1 MAALFRCDRSQC
13 AARHPDGGDALAWRI
28 QPDLDVAYAADQNA
42 SDRPCRQ
49 LRLDAPGS
57 GVSLYP
63 DFLCNDHSASGRD
76 ADVCR
81 QGAGEMSMAAGHG
94 ASVRIESCGKTF
106 ADGTRALESATL
118 DIARG
123 ETLVLLGP
131 SGCGKTTMLRII
143 AGLELPD
150 AGGRVL
156 FDDKDMTSVPIEK
169 RNVGM
174 VFQSYALFP
183 NMSVADN
190 IGYGLKI
197 RGMAR
202 QERAARV
209 AELVVLTNITGLEKR
224 RVDQLSGGQ
233 RQRVALA
240 RAVAIR
246 PGILLLD
253 EPLTALDA
261 ALRDR
266 LRGELN
272 RLLRALGITTIYV
285 THDQSEAMELGD
297 RIVVMQKGAIAQIGT
312 PREIYF
318 KPRNRFVAE
327 FIGAANIIEAA
338 VENGHLVLPGGRQP
352 IGGNASLPAAVAMIR
367 PETIRVVE
375 AGSAPLSGTVDSVSF
390 IGNRQRMVV
399 SGASGRT

>member
-1 MAALFRCDRSQC
+1 M
-13 AARHPDGGDALAWRI
+13 
-28 QPDLDVAYAADQNA
+28 
-42 SDRPCRQ
+42 
-49 LRLDAPGS
+49 
-57 GVSLYP
+57 
-63 DFLCNDHSASGRD
+63 SA
-76 ADVCR
+76 
-81 QGAGEMSMAAGHG
+81 QAGHG
-94 ASVRIESCGKTF
+94 ASVHIEACGKTF
-106 ADGTRALESATL
+106 ADGTRALEPATL

-143 AGLELPD
+143 AGLEAPD
-150 AGGRVL
+150 TGGRVL
-156 FDDKDMTSVPIEK
+156 FDGKDMTSVPIER

-183 NMSVADN
+183 NMTVSDN
-190 IGYGLKI
+190 VGYGLKI
-197 RGMAR
+197 RGMPAK
-202 QERAARV
+202 ERAARV
-209 AELVVLTNITGLEKR
+209 AELVELTNISGLENR
-224 RVDQLSGGQ
+224 RIDQLSGGQ

-297 RIVVMQKGAIAQIGT
+297 RVVVMQKGAIAQIGT

-318 KPRNRFVAE
+318 TPRSRFVAE
-327 FIGAANIIEAA
+327 FIGAANIVEAA
-338 VENGHLVLPGGRQP
+338 IEGGHLVLPGGRQP
-352 IGGNASLPAAVAMIR
+352 IRGDVDMPAAVAMIR
-367 PETIRVVE
+367 PETIRVTA
-375 AGSAPLSGTVDSVSF
+375 AGSVPLSGIIDSVSF
-390 IGNRQRMVV
+390 IGDRQRLVI
-399 SGASGRT
+399 SGASNRLLTVDAPNTVQAKAGERIGLSISPDAVRLLPPEN

>member
-1 MAALFRCDRSQC
+1 M
-13 AARHPDGGDALAWRI
+13 
-28 QPDLDVAYAADQNA
+28 NA
-42 SDRPCRQ
+42 Q
-49 LRLDAPGS
+49 
-57 GVSLYP
+57 
-63 DFLCNDHSASGRD
+63 
-76 ADVCR
+76 
-81 QGAGEMSMAAGHG
+81 AGHQAGHG
-94 ASVRIESCGKTF
+94 ASVRIEACGKTF
-106 ADGTRALESATL
+106 ADGTRALEPATL

-150 AGGRVL
+150 VGGKVL
-156 FDDKDMTSVPIEK
+156 FDGKDITPVPIER

-183 NMSVADN
+183 NMSVSDN

-197 RGMAR
+197 RGVPPR
-202 QERAARV
+202 ERAARI
-209 AELVVLTNITGLEKR
+209 AELVELTNISGLENR
-224 RVDQLSGGQ
+224 RIDQLSGGQ

-318 KPRNRFVAE
+318 TPRSRFVAE
-327 FIGAANIIEAA
+327 FIGAANIVEST
-338 VENGHLVLPGGRQP
+338 VENGYLVLPGGRQP
-352 IGGNASLPAAVAMIR
+352 IGDVANQAAAVSMIR
-367 PETIRVVE
+367 PETIRVTQD
-375 AGSAPLSGTVDSVSF
+375 GSAPLSGIIDSVSF
-390 IGNRQRMVV
+390 IGDRQRLVV
-399 SGASGRT
+399 SGASDRLLTVDAPNTVQARVGERIGLSISPDAVRLLPPEN

>member
-1 MAALFRCDRSQC
+1 M
-13 AARHPDGGDALAWRI
+13 
-28 QPDLDVAYAADQNA
+28 NA
-42 SDRPCRQ
+42 ST
-49 LRLDAPGS
+49 
-57 GVSLYP
+57 
-63 DFLCNDHSASGRD
+63 
-76 ADVCR
+76 
-81 QGAGEMSMAAGHG
+81 GHG
-94 ASVRIESCGKTF
+94 ASVRIEACGKTF
-106 ADGTRALESATL
+106 VDGTRALETATL

-150 AGGRVL
+150 AGGKVL
-156 FDDKDMTSVPIEK
+156 FDGKDMTSVPIER

-183 NMSVADN
+183 NMSVSDN

-197 RGMAR
+197 RGVPDK
-202 QERAARV
+202 ERAARV
-209 AELVVLTNITGLEKR
+209 AELVALTNISGLEKR
-224 RVDQLSGGQ
+224 RIDQLSGGQ

-266 LRGELN
+266 LRSELN

-297 RIVVMQKGAIAQIGT
+297 RVVVMQNGKIAQIGSA
-312 PREIYF
+312 REIYF
-318 KPRNRFVAE
+318 APQSRFVAE
-327 FIGAANIIEAA
+327 FIGAANIIEAPI
-338 VENGHLVLPGGRQP
+338 ENGHLVLPGGRQA
-352 IGGNASLPAAVAMIR
+352 IGGDANMTAAVAMIR

-375 AGSAPLSGTVDSVSF
+375 TGSAPFSGMIDSVSF
-390 IGNRQRMVV
+390 IGDRQRLVI
-399 SGASGRT
+399 SGASSKQITVDAPNSVEAKAGERVGLLISPDAVRLLPLEN